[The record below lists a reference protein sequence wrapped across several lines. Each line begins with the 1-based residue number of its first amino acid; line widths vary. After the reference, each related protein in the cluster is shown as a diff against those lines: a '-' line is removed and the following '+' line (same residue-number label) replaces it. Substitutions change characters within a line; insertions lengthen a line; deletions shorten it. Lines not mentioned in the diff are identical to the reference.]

1 MRKIK
6 RMINSKMVKSKQEWV
21 FLCDRTETIKSY
33 SVTSFIYEILS
44 QIDFT
49 MVSEKK
55 MWKLQKGAL
64 LGKSGI
70 LRKCMLPKHMVKIG
84 QPSLQNMFS

>member
-6 RMINSKMVKSKQEWV
+6 RMINSKMVNSCV
-21 FLCDRTETIKSY
+21 TELKLSSY

-49 MVSEKK
+49 IVSEKK

-64 LGKSGI
+64 LEKSGI